1 MQRGDTGTRSSLGEG
16 GRDPS
21 WAERDRTVRSII
33 LVYHMLT
40 HMLICLSIS
49 VFEYRVAL
57 EVVGILYATPRIL
70 NLQFHLLPPSP
81 VESDSHRGYACGVAT
96 ATPARETNFKRI
108 FENTSRLYPSRDIL
122 SPAYSD
128 DYSPS
133 RVPRGLVLFLTYC
146 LVI

>member
-1 MQRGDTGTRSSLGEG
+1 
-16 GRDPS
+16 
-21 WAERDRTVRSII
+21 
-33 LVYHMLT
+33 MLT

-57 EVVGILYATPRIL
+57 EVVGTLYATPRIL

-108 FENTSRLYPSRDIL
+108 FENKSRLYPSRDIL
-122 SPAYSD
+122 SPAYSE

-133 RVPRGLVLFLTYC
+133 RVPRGLVLFLTFGGLIPKNKVGGGAIQNRYSTGIQNSQE
-146 LVI
+146 LGTGG